1 MRAGVVLPGALA
13 FKATGQ
19 PERMAKAFSELSER
33 EILALA
39 VSLEEDDARIYGDY
53 ADRLKADYP
62 DTAKMLKIMQDE
74 ELVHAK
80 RLMNTC
86 RAQFGEHIPF
96 IQRHDVKGFLR
107 RKPVW
112 LAKALGV
119 QQVRKEVELM
129 EAESMRFYQTA
140 AKRATNLSV
149 RKLLDELA
157 VAEQVHEDLAGKLNR
172 ELEESGARKAEDQTH
187 RRMFVLQVIQPG
199 LAGLMDGSVS
209 TLAPV
214 FAAAF
219 ATRDSWDAFLVGMAA
234 SIGAGISMGFAE
246 ALSDDGVLSGRGRPV
261 IRGLVCGLMT
271 TMGGIGHTLPFLITN
286 FHVAM
291 LVAVVVVALELAAI
305 SWIRHKYMDTP
316 LLAAAFQVVVGGVLV
331 FLTGILIGSA

>member
-1 MRAGVVLPGALA
+1 M
-13 FKATGQ
+13 
-19 PERMAKAFSELSER
+19 EL
-33 EILALA
+33 
-39 VSLEEDDARIYGDY
+39 
-53 ADRLKADYP
+53 
-62 DTAKMLKIMQDE
+62 
-74 ELVHAK
+74 
-80 RLMNTC
+80 
-86 RAQFGEHIPF
+86 
-96 IQRHDVKGFLR
+96 
-107 RKPVW
+107 
-112 LAKALGV
+112 
-119 QQVRKEVELM
+119 
-129 EAESMRFYQTA
+129 ESMRFYQTT
-140 AKRATNLSV
+140 AKRTIDLSV

-157 VAEQVHEDLAGKLNR
+157 VAEQVHEDLAGKLST

-246 ALSDDGVLSGRGRPV
+246 ALSDDGVLSGRGRPL
-261 IRGLVCGLMT
+261 IRGMVCGLMT
-271 TMGGIGHTLPFLITN
+271 TMGGVGHTLPFLITN
-286 FHVAM
+286 FHVAT

-305 SWIRHKYMDTP
+305 SWVRHKYMDTP
-316 LLAAAFQVVVGGVLV
+316 LLSAAFQVVVGGVLV

>member
-1 MRAGVVLPGALA
+1 VEVM
-13 FKATGQ
+13 
-19 PERMAKAFSELSER
+19 EL
-33 EILALA
+33 
-39 VSLEEDDARIYGDY
+39 
-53 ADRLKADYP
+53 
-62 DTAKMLKIMQDE
+62 
-74 ELVHAK
+74 
-80 RLMNTC
+80 
-86 RAQFGEHIPF
+86 
-96 IQRHDVKGFLR
+96 
-107 RKPVW
+107 
-112 LAKALGV
+112 
-119 QQVRKEVELM
+119 
-129 EAESMRFYQTA
+129 ESMRFYQTA
-140 AKRATNLSV
+140 AKRTTNLSV

-157 VAEQVHEDLAGKLNR
+157 AAEQVHEDLAGKLKR

-246 ALSDDGVLSGRGRPV
+246 ALSDDGVLSGRGRPL
-261 IRGLVCGLMT
+261 IRGIVCGLMT
-271 TMGGIGHTLPFLITN
+271 TMGGVGHTLPFLITN

>member
-1 MRAGVVLPGALA
+1 
-13 FKATGQ
+13 
-19 PERMAKAFSELSER
+19 MAKAFSELSER

-39 VSLEEDDARIYGDY
+39 ISLEEDDARIYGDY

-74 ELVHAK
+74 ELVHAQ
-80 RLMNTC
+80 RLMDTW

-107 RKPVW
+107 RKPLW
-112 LAKALGV
+112 LAKVLGV

-129 EAESMRFYQTA
+129 EAEAMRFYQTA
-140 AKRATNLSV
+140 AKRTTNLPV

-157 VAEQVHEDLAGKLNR
+157 VAEQDHEELAAKLKT
-172 ELEESGARKAEDQTH
+172 ELEESGARRAEDQIH
-187 RRMFVLQVIQPG
+187 RRTFVLQVIQPG

-261 IRGLVCGLMT
+261 IRGMVCGLMT
-271 TMGGIGHTLPFLITN
+271 TMGGVGHTLPFLISN
-286 FHVAM
+286 FQLCNAGRRRGCGSGARRHLMDPAQIHGHAFACRS
-291 LVAVVVVALELAAI
+291 LPGGCRRSPGLPDRHPDRI
-305 SWIRHKYMDTP
+305 SLDT
-316 LLAAAFQVVVGGVLV
+316 
-331 FLTGILIGSA
+331 